1 MGKGSNVAKANAARA
16 RNAKEQ
22 GKKRFAKTIKK
33 AEHRTPLS
41 QVAQQSIQQEIELFD
56 GFGEDKEDFAVF
68 SVALFFQELYV
79 FQLKFTNWRGFNL
92 KVSAWPSRWH
102 CGA

>member
-1 MGKGSNVAKANAARA
+1 MRPKTRFEKVDLPDNRA
-16 RNAKEQ
+16 HLRDI
-22 GKKRFAKTIKK
+22 KKLAKTIKK
-33 AEHRTPLS
+33 AEYRTPLS
-41 QVAQQSIQQEIELFD
+41 QVVQQSIQQEIELFD

-68 SVALFFQELYV
+68 SVVLFFQELYV

-92 KVSAWPSRWH
+92 KVRARLSRWH